1 MITYRSHHGR
11 ERYRPH
17 GYRYG
22 PQPRGRTTP
31 SSSWESATAMKMVVE
46 SMEMAPGALPRP
58 GRVPEQRLLSP
69 ETCRRWR
76 RRCRCFFG
84 IWWGPSR
91 FYASGAIY
99 RRKGGVGGL
108 PWAPHHLV
116 ARQAWVPRHPM
127 VWPAHGPPG
136 PLLRAPCSPLN
147 YKTAAFCPV
156 QFREYFLKYFSETEK
171 QQKTGTGTVASC

>member
-1 MITYRSHHGR
+1 
-11 ERYRPH
+11 
-17 GYRYG
+17 
-22 PQPRGRTTP
+22 
-31 SSSWESATAMKMVVE
+31 MKMVVE
-46 SMEMAPGALPRP
+46 SMEVASGVDGDGSGGTSPSRQGAGTETSVPRNLSAMAAAA
-58 GRVPEQRLLSP
+58 RVFLSNMAYP
-69 ETCRRWR
+69 
-76 RRCRCFFG
+76 
-84 IWWGPSR
+84 PR

-156 QFREYFLKYFSETEK
+156 QFREYFLKYFSETGK